1 MIIEYLIEIIFV
13 LLFFTFIPI
22 IILIILD
29 IVSVVREQYRNTKIY
44 SMIIGIWFFLLIFLL
59 IFNFYGMN
67 IYNESYE
74 IKKESDVDVKSCK
87 LIDKYT
93 EGIRDPEEL
102 VKLDCSNSKKYIEKQ
117 MGKYNKLPLRGD
129 SPFLS
134 NRNDTQKELSKVR
147 NGYYYIKYKDLEKI
161 YNFKTYS
168 GYILIIYDSDNNIL
182 YYYRWN
188 L

>member
-74 IKKESDVDVKSCK
+74 IKKESDGVCQN
-87 LIDKYT
+87 
-93 EGIRDPEEL
+93 GI
-102 VKLDCSNSKKYIEKQ
+102 
-117 MGKYNKLPLRGD
+117 
-129 SPFLS
+129 
-134 NRNDTQKELSKVR
+134 
-147 NGYYYIKYKDLEKI
+147 
-161 YNFKTYS
+161 
-168 GYILIIYDSDNNIL
+168 
-182 YYYRWN
+182 YRRKHAK
-188 L
+188 